1 MADQE
6 VGRWACGKCGG
17 LIVAAGP
24 RTKSFHGFGAFSGP
38 CPWECG
44 AWINRGF
51 RWIRPG
57 QVKAFRAQEWD
68 QRDLS
73 ASGVA

>member
-6 VGRWACGKCGG
+6 VGRWSCDKCGST
-17 LIVAAGP
+17 IVAVGKVTAAFKGA
-24 RTKSFHGFGAFSGP
+24 GAFSGT

-51 RWIRPG
+51 RSVKPG
-57 QVKAFRAQEWD
+57 QVRAYRADEWD
-68 QRDLS
+68 QRSLG
-73 ASGVA
+73 A